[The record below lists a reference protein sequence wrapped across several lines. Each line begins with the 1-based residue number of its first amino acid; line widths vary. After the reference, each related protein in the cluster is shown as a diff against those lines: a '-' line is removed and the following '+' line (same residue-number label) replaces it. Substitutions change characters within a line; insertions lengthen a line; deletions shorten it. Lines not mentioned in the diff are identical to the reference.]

1 MASQTG
7 ICNIAM
13 RKLGAGRITNLAD
26 DPSEEAKVLRDL
38 YDACLDAELAA
49 HPWTFASA
57 RALIPADAVA
67 PDFGWKRRYPKPTGF
82 LKTIQIGDDWCF
94 YRTEGQGF
102 ELEGSAILTDAGS
115 PLKLRYVR
123 RVTNAGDL
131 VPLFVMA
138 FACRLAAE
146 SCEAL
151 TQNLSKQEAAWAQRK
166 DAIRE
171 AKRSNDIEMPPQ
183 RSPMSSWEL
192 ANRGIGG

>member
-57 RALIPADAVA
+57 RAAIPANAIA
-67 PDFGWKRRYPKPTGF
+67 PAFGWKRSYPKPAGF
-82 LKTIQIGDDWCF
+82 LKTIEIGDDWCF
-94 YRTEGQGF
+94 YRADAQSF
-102 ELEGSAILTDAGS
+102 ALEGNAILTDAGS
-115 PLKLRYVR
+115 PLRLRYIR
-123 RVTNAGDL
+123 RITNTGDL
-131 VPLFVMA
+131 APLFVMA

-146 SCEAL
+146 SAESI
-151 TQNLSKQEAAWAQRK
+151 TQNLSKKEAAWNERR
-166 DAIRE
+166 DAIRA
-171 AKRSNDIEMPPQ
+171 AKLSNDIEIPPQ

-192 ANRGIGG
+192 ANRGFGG